1 MKDDIETGQA
11 GREMRADIA
20 TPLHQPD
27 VIPGDEH
34 VAGQSTRARLDRSR
48 IQYPGRLTPEQRDLR
63 VQARAEQR
71 VGKVLDRL
79 ARVGVRTLHDRRLP
93 YSAGQVD
100 HVVIAGSGIY
110 LVNTVAIIRRHP
122 TEWIGGRL
130 CIGGRTLAALA
141 HFSVASAD
149 EIART
154 IARDFDEGWTI
165 VVFPIIAVVGAP
177 VELHVDEGVEVVGDD
192 QLASRILYR
201 QPVLDQVEIAL
212 LTDAAARA
220 CPPAV

>member
-79 ARVGVRTLHDRRLP
+79 ARVGIGTLHDRRLP
-93 YSAGQVD
+93 HSAGQVD

-110 LVNTVAIIRRHP
+110 LVNTVAISRRHP
-122 TEWIGGRL
+122 MQWIGGRL
-130 CIGGRTLAALA
+130 CVGGQTLTGLA
-141 HFSVASAD
+141 HFGVAAAD

-154 IARDFDEGWTI
+154 VARDFDAGWTI
-165 VVFPIIAVVGAP
+165 LVFPIIAIVGAP
-177 VELHVDEGVEVVGDD
+177 VELHVDEGVEVVGVD

-220 CPPAV
+220 CPPSV